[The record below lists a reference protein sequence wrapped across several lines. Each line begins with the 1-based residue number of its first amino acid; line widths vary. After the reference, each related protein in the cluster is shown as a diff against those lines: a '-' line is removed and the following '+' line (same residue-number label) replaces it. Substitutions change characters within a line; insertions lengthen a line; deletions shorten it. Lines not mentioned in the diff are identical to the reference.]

1 MNKLFISLVA
11 FLLCFNIYAQNN
23 EKNILLLQSY
33 HQGLLWTDSITA
45 GIKSVFD
52 DYDNI
57 KVYIEYLDAKRNIS
71 EEFYNQ
77 VVGLLRSLASEIKFD
92 LVIASDNSA
101 LEFMLK
107 YRDEFFPDIPVVFC
121 GINNF
126 TPEMIKGMDNY
137 WVVIEKAD
145 HAETINSIRRL
156 FPQRKKIKVIND
168 HTLTG
173 NEILKELKMVLPS
186 FKNELQFEFL
196 SDFTINSLRDS
207 VKQLSDEYVIYLLV
221 INRDANNEFVS
232 YRNGLRY
239 VYESTKVPI
248 FGSWDFY
255 LGKGVIGGKI
265 TRGREQGL
273 QAAKIALK
281 ILSGN
286 TEELE
291 TLVIPENK
299 YIFDYSEMERF
310 GVDVKNLPKGSELIN
325 RNIKWEFYAT
335 VLLYFSIGLMV
346 LILGLAIAVYLRRTQ
361 AIKLEEL
368 VDEKTRELK
377 HINEKLLALN
387 QQKNLFL
394 GIAAHDLR
402 NPISTIHS
410 MSELLIDFNSAEL
423 SKEGISMLELIYSSS
438 EYMLKLV
445 NDLLDL
451 SVIEMGKM
459 VLNKEKV
466 EYVGLLMNT
475 VILNKNF
482 ASRKNI
488 EIIEDYKCEGEVNL
502 FIDKNKIIQVV
513 NNLLNNAIKFSDAG
527 SSVVLQMECKDDE
540 VITCV
545 IDKGKGIPEEELSML
560 FKEFSKTSV
569 KAKDKEK
576 GVGLGLAI
584 ARKIVEAHGGSVR
597 VESEYMVGSKF
608 FFSIPVTK
616 Q

>member
-466 EYVGLLMNT
+466 EYVGLLMNI